1 MHPWTLYALEIS
13 RDRQRELDIDR
24 LIVDAHMVDANRP
37 SRIRRPIAVAFAAL
51 SRGSAAAARRLDDC
65 VADDLGRALASPR

>member
-24 LIVDAHMVDANRP
+24 LIVDAHTADANRP
-37 SRIRRPIAVAFAAL
+37 SRFRRPIAVAFAAL

>member
-13 RDRQRELDIDR
+13 RDRQRDIELDR
-24 LIVDAHMVDANRP
+24 LFAEARAAQPSRP
-37 SRIRRPIAVAFAAL
+37 SRFRRPAAVVFAAL

-65 VADDLGRALASPR
+65 VADDLGRSLAAAK

>member
-13 RDRQRELDIDR
+13 RDRQRELDTDR
-24 LIVDAHMVDANRP
+24 LIVEAHAADADRP